1 MIDGN
6 LECEYI
12 LKKIEKDLN
21 EKDFIDAFKIN
32 ALLPIN
38 ERVLKNK
45 MKLIKKVS
53 KTFN

>member
-38 ERVLKNK
+38 ERVLKKQNE
-45 MKLIKKVS
+45 IEKKG
-53 KTFN
+53 

>member
-38 ERVLKNK
+38 ERVLNK
-45 MKLIKKVS
+45 QNEIEKKG
-53 KTFN
+53 